1 MELQFSFLNALKI
14 IAIEPIEEN
23 FKLLKRNMERYCP
36 TAYMMQAAISNRGTK
51 SNVNDRVGI
60 NSGREEGEQS
70 STRSCGSVHSTSSSC
85 VYEEHSSSSE
95 DPGSHTTTMTYFPRM
110 PGNSCLS
117 SFSSEKLKRQ
127 ILHKTVIPFTKGMKE
142 ESCVVKT
149 LSEVIEGYDSLGKSR
164 ISLLKIDV
172 EGSELDVLHSIDDR
186 QWHLIDQIVIETEKP
201 PVRLAT
207 SIPYSYSNI
216 HQTSMARHRAED
228 GTETSVV
235 GETKSVGVVEG
246 ECKSACAG
254 LTGRPLNDICTLL
267 ESKGFRVHVDWDP
280 ALGCE
285 EVVLV
290 FAFCED
296 CKERFH

>member
-1 MELQFSFLNALKI
+1 MELQFSSLNALKI

-23 FKLLKRNMERYCP
+23 FRLLKRNMERYCP
-36 TAYMMQAAISNRGTK
+36 TAYMVQAAISNRGTK

-60 NSGREEGEQS
+60 NSGRGEKEQS
-70 STRSCGSVHSTSSSC
+70 GVDSKSSCGSVDSTSSSC
-85 VYEEHSSSSE
+85 VYEEHLIPSE

-127 ILHKTVIPFTKGMKE
+127 RLHETVIPFTKGMRE
-142 ESCVVKT
+142 VSCVVKT
-149 LSEVIEGYDSLGKSR
+149 LSEVIEGYDGLGKSR

-172 EGSELDVLHSIDDR
+172 EGSELDVLESIGDR
-186 QWHLIDQIVIETEKP
+186 HWHLIDQIVIETEKP
-201 PVRLAT
+201 PERLAT
-207 SIPYSYSNI
+207 SIPYTYSN
-216 HQTSMARHRAED
+216 TSVKKHRAED
-228 GTETSVV
+228 GTETIVV
-235 GETKSVGVVEG
+235 GETERVEMVKDD
-246 ECKSACAG
+246 CKSPCAG
-254 LTGRPLNDICTLL
+254 LTGEPLNDVCTLL

-290 FAFCED
+290 FAFCKDFE
-296 CKERFH
+296 EMFY